1 MTDDTSESPAL
12 DERPARS
19 VRQRIARPALAL
31 GSGVLVALSMPPW
44 GFWPLAII
52 GVVLFEISLGPTPT
66 RRESFRLGLLFGA
79 GWMYLGMG
87 WMVQL
92 TLPGYLVAG
101 LVFSLFHAGAA
112 VVAPIGIWRIDRTS
126 GGTRSGRSG
135 AVLVP
140 VRRHPARDDGD
151 VAGRRAARR
160 CGSRWWCDPAH
171 LGGLPARI
179 PRWPHCQN
187 SLVVRVRGLQREPQG
202 LIALGTVVVIVLLS
216 VVAPRG
222 SDTGEQLEV
231 AAVQG
236 GGEQGTSA
244 LDVPSSLVTERHL
257 EATRTIPDD
266 ADLDLVLW
274 PENTVDVRRASIPG
288 DQLFDGSDVY
298 VAIAAEADRIGAPF
312 AVGVTEDP
320 RINSQIVVAEN
331 GDIVDQY
338 VKVRRVPF
346 GEYVPLRGI
355 LEAFGAP
362 IEQIGRD
369 ANAGTGPAYID
380 LPDGTRLSVVISWEV
395 FFAGRAREGVKA
407 GGEAILNPT
416 NGASYT
422 GTIVQSQQVASSR
435 LRAIENGRWV
445 VQAAPTGFTAIV
457 DADGNVLQRTAVS
470 EQRVLYAPVELPRGF
485 HLVHERRRR
494 PVHRSAARTPGPVD
508 LVRPPLP
515 PRRVARTSGVRQAQ
529 RIGTAGVSRPGLPP
543 MSQPTGYG
551 GLAHRRPRFQDSHWR
566 PIRWVPRH
574 RSRAVQ
580 STSSSNV
587 TGPSLTSST
596 RMSVRNRPVSTV
608 ASSDRS
614 RSTTRSTSG
623 SATSGRA
630 AAIQLGRRPLAVSP

>member
-1 MTDDTSESPAL
+1 M
-12 DERPARS
+12 
-19 VRQRIARPALAL
+19 
-31 GSGVLVALSMPPW
+31 
-44 GFWPLAII
+44 
-52 GVVLFEISLGPTPT
+52 
-66 RRESFRLGLLFGA
+66 
-79 GWMYLGMG
+79 
-87 WMVQL
+87 
-92 TLPGYLVAG
+92 
-101 LVFSLFHAGAA
+101 
-112 VVAPIGIWRIDRTS
+112 
-126 GGTRSGRSG
+126 
-135 AVLVP
+135 
-140 VRRHPARDDGD
+140 
-151 VAGRRAARR
+151 
-160 CGSRWWCDPAH
+160 
-171 LGGLPARI
+171 
-179 PRWPHCQN
+179 
-187 SLVVRVRGLQREPQG
+187 QREPQG
-202 LIALGTVVVIVLLS
+202 PIALAAVVMIVLLS

-222 SDTGEQLEV
+222 SDTGEQLDV

-298 VAIAAEADRIGAPF
+298 LAILAEAERLDAPF

-320 RINSQIVVAEN
+320 RINSQIVVAPN

-369 ANAGTGPAYID
+369 ANAGTGPAYVD
-380 LPDGTRLSVVISWEV
+380 LPDGTRLGVVISWEV

-470 EQRVLYAPVELPRGF
+470 EQRVLYAPVELREGF
-485 HLVHERRRR
+485 TWYTNLGDGPIIAALLALLGLSLWFARRSR
-494 PVHRSAARTPGPVD
+494 PTNPGEH
-508 LVRPPLP
+508 VRPEFVRATTYALT
-515 PRRVARTSGVRQAQ
+515 VSAHTRT
-529 RIGTAGVSRPGLPP
+529 
-543 MSQPTGYG
+543 G
-551 GLAHRRPRFQDSHWR
+551 GHR
-566 PIRWVPRH
+566 
-574 RSRAVQ
+574 
-580 STSSSNV
+580 
-587 TGPSLTSST
+587 
-596 RMSVRNRPVSTV
+596 
-608 ASSDRS
+608 
-614 RSTTRSTSG
+614 
-623 SATSGRA
+623 
-630 AAIQLGRRPLAVSP
+630 GRRFV